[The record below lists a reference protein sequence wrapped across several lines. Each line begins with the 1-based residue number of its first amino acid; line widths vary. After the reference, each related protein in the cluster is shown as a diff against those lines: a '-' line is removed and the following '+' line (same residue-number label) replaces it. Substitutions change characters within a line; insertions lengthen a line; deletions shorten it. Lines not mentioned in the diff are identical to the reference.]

1 MNWALLALAAAAGA
15 YQLLAFVA
23 CIRHLRRRDPA
34 GGALPPVSV
43 LKPVR
48 GLDDAF
54 YDCIRSHAI
63 QDYPEFELLFGV
75 SDPEDPAVAE
85 IERLISE
92 FPCLPI
98 RLIHSRT
105 VTPNLKV
112 AVLTDLAAAARYPV
126 LLVNDSD
133 IRVDPDYLRRVVPPL
148 SDERLGMVTCL
159 YRARAGTLPG
169 RMEAVGIATDF
180 APSVLVAPLVGVSE
194 FALGSTMVF
203 RAADLG
209 RIGGFAAISEYIAD
223 DYQLSARIRQ
233 LGLGVLM
240 SRYVVETSL
249 PDETWASVWRHQ
261 VRWARTI
268 RVSRGDGYAG
278 LPVTFA
284 TLWAILLACAGLW
297 LAAGALFG
305 IRLAA
310 AFTAIAVLRD
320 RQSLR
325 NGWLIPLRDLAAVAV
340 WAAGLLSKDVV
351 WRGRRLKLSRDGRI
365 T

>member
-1 MNWALLALAAAAGA
+1 MNWVLLAVAVVAGGYQLFALAAC
-15 YQLLAFVA
+15 L
-23 CIRHLRRRDPA
+23 RHLRRRDPA
-34 GGALPPVSV
+34 GGPLVPVSV

-54 YDCIRSHAI
+54 YECIRSHAL

-75 SDPEDPAVAE
+75 SDPDDPATAE
-85 IERLISE
+85 IERLIAE
-92 FPCLPI
+92 FPSLPI

-105 VTPNLKV
+105 VAPNGKV
-112 AVLTDLAAAARYPV
+112 AVLTDLAAASRHPV

-133 IRVDPDYLRRVVPPL
+133 ILVGRDYLRRVVPPL
-148 SDERLGMVTCL
+148 ADSRLGMVTCL
-159 YRARAGTLPG
+159 YRARANTWPG
-169 RMEAVGIATDF
+169 KTEAVGIATDF
-180 APSVLVAPLVGVSE
+180 APSVLVAPLAGVSE

-203 RAADLG
+203 RAADLE
-209 RIGGFAAISEYIAD
+209 RIGGFGTIADFIAD
-223 DYQLSARIRQ
+223 DYQLSARIRS

-249 PDETWASVWRHQ
+249 PDETWASVWNHQ

-268 RVSRGDGYAG
+268 RVSRGDGYSG

-284 TLWAILLACAGLW
+284 TLWAVVIACAGLW
-297 LAAGALFG
+297 WAAATVFG
-305 IRLAA
+305 LRLAA
-310 AFTAIAVLRD
+310 AFAAMAVLKD

-325 NGWLIPLRDLAAVAV
+325 NAWLIPLRDLGAVAV

-351 WRGRRLKLSRDGRI
+351 WRGRRLKLSPDGRI